1 MKIIYGTEQ
10 INIDITNFCILNLKQ
25 DNKIIIP
32 AGEKIRNLIF
42 TDPAPNINK
51 KIFVQNNE
59 NSLFFVCEN
68 NNDLIINLINYE
80 GLFDIHKKINIKHGK
95 FNEELPEQKLAYMFL
110 KGNEKVLEIG
120 GNVGRNTLVIASI
133 LKNDENLVV
142 LESDKNS
149 SELLN
154 ENKMINNLNFNIEAK
169 ALCKNKLIQSKWTT
183 IESDVLLDGY
193 NWVEICD
200 YNYLKN
206 KYQINFDTLVIDCEG
221 AFYYIL
227 RDFPEILEN
236 INLIIMENDY
246 TDINNYNYVCDIL
259 SKNGLNKV
267 YMEYCRE
274 ATFWSSPCSRNF
286 FEVWKKNTD
295 NNNKSMNIYI
305 SDHL

>member
-1 MKIIYGTEQ
+1 MKIIYGTEK
-10 INIDITNFCILNLKQ
+10 INIDVTNFCVLNLKT
-25 DNKIIIP
+25 DNKIVIP
-32 AGEKIRNLIF
+32 ATEKIRNLIF
-42 TDPAPNINK
+42 TDPAPNVNK

-59 NSLFFVCEN
+59 KSSFFVCKN
-68 NNDLIINLINYE
+68 NKELIINLINYE
-80 GLFDIHKKINIKHGK
+80 GLFDIHNKLNIKHGT
-95 FNEELPEQKLAYMFL
+95 FNDELPEQKLAYMFL
-110 KGNEKVLEIG
+110 KGDEKVLEIG
-120 GNVGRNTLVIASI
+120 GNIGRNTLVIASI
-133 LKNDENLVV
+133 LKDDNNLVV
-142 LESDKNS
+142 LESDENNS
-149 SELLN
+149 KLLN
-154 ENKMINNLNFNIEAK
+154 ENKIINNLNFNIEAK

-183 IESDVLLDGY
+183 IESDILLNGY

-236 INLIIMENDY
+236 VNLIIMENDY

-259 SKNGLNKV
+259 LKNGLNKV
-267 YMEYCRE
+267 YMEFCKE
-274 ATFWSSPCSRNF
+274 AIRWSSPCSRNF

-295 NNNKSMNIYI
+295 NNNQLMNIYI